1 MNGFE
6 AYKMYLGIKWHFAQ
20 SNYSYVKYNGK
31 VRADENSFNKRKDRY
46 FFEKLSKQPDLLN
59 FLIANFL
66 EGDIWVRD
74 LLNAESQDV
83 YVKWQRRNQSLTY
96 NFQQELSGISG
107 NFKSYFSVKNG
118 QHPQLFKEFRQ
129 GNVSIETLTIL
140 NDLLKFIPYWDKR
153 ITDDIIWPTTRDKCL
168 SYSELIKYDKRK
180 MKKIV
185 KDILDVQ

>member
-59 FLIANFL
+59 FLVANSL

-74 LLNAESQDV
+74 LLTAESQET
-83 YVKWQRRNQSLTY
+83 YIKWQRRIQSLTY
-96 NFQQELSGISG
+96 NFQQELSRISTD
-107 NFKSYFSVKNG
+107 FKGYFASQNG

-129 GNVSIETLTIL
+129 GNISIETLVIL
-140 NDLLKFIPYWDKR
+140 NDMLKFFPIWERK
-153 ITDDIIWPTTRDKCL
+153 ITDDIIWPTVRDKCL
-168 SYSELIKYDKRK
+168 RYGEFIKYDKPK
-180 MKKIV
+180 MKRIV